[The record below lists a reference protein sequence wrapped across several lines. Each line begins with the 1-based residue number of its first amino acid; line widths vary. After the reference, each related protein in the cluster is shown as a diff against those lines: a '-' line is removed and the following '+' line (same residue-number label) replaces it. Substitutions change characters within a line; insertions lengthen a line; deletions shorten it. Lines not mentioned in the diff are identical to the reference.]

1 MQGAARAPW
10 RLLEVPPATE
20 PVSDPLVTPIVP
32 VQLGVPV
39 SNEGSREPWLDL
51 TDSSIH
57 QNRQADGLA
66 VLLFERETIMTAR
79 TGDQSAGPST
89 AVVEGVF
96 DLARDGR
103 TGPLGEMLDAGVPLD
118 LVNGRG
124 DSLLIVA
131 AYGQHRDTVLELLR
145 RGADTAVVNGMGQTA
160 LACAVFRGNEAILL
174 DLLAAG
180 ADPDLGSHT
189 GIQIA
194 DQFALPRMREVIEA
208 HTGA

>member
-1 MQGAARAPW
+1 
-10 RLLEVPPATE
+10 
-20 PVSDPLVTPIVP
+20 
-32 VQLGVPV
+32 
-39 SNEGSREPWLDL
+39 
-51 TDSSIH
+51 
-57 QNRQADGLA
+57 
-66 VLLFERETIMTAR
+66 MTAHQDR
-79 TGDQSAGPST
+79 PVAETPA

-103 TGPLGEMLDAGVPLD
+103 TGPLAEMLDAGVPLN

-131 AYGQHRDTVLELLR
+131 AYGQHRETVQDLLS
-145 RGADTAVVNGMGQTA
+145 RGADTAVVNSMGQTA

-174 DLLAAG
+174 DLLTAG
-180 ADPDLGSHT
+180 ADPDLGSHS

-194 DQFALPRMREVIEA
+194 DQFALPRMRAVIEA